1 MRYSTYMSKKPPDLA
16 GALAAMRAAP
26 ARGRGRRSSAYEWL
40 HARHDA
46 LVAAFAERAPS
57 WKALAEYLGANGI
70 TGADGRAPTATALRS
85 AWLRVSADVARRR
98 ASQPTRKPLA
108 ASRQA
113 VPPTGGGAAADPDAP
128 PDFDQPIR
136 AR

>member
-1 MRYSTYMSKKPPDLA
+1 MSRKPPDLA

-46 LVAAFAERAPS
+46 LVAAFAERPPS
-57 WKALAEYLGANGI
+57 WKALADYLGAHVI
-70 TGADGRAPTATALRS
+70 TGADGQPPTASALRS
-85 AWLRVSADVARRR
+85 AWLRVIANVARRR
-98 ASQPTRKPLA
+98 ASQPSREPRPDA
-108 ASRQA
+108 APQAVARASGGAA
-113 VPPTGGGAAADPDAP
+113 VPPADPDAP
-128 PDFDQPIR
+128 PDFDKPIR